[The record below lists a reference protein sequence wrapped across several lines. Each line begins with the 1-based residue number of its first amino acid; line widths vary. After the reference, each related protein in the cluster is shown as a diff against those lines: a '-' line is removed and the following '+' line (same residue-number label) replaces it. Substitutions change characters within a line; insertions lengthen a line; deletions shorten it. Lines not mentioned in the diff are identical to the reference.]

1 MALSKSTIEDGL
13 NGMTLYTVE
22 SDAAEALA
30 SVYDSY
36 FLEAMA
42 NGVPVTEGSTELAKG
57 AFQTALVGMSGA
69 GQGATKLASAVTAY
83 WNAIVLA
90 ATSVFVGCTVIS
102 PPPTLG
108 LISASLVLVFAQ
120 NIAERSSKTVCSG
133 RIAGVLHDNSADA
146 TATFPPSLVATIE

>member
-13 NGMTLYTVE
+13 NGMTLYIVE

-42 NGVPVTEGSTELAKG
+42 NGVPVTVHSTDGAKA
-57 AFQTALVGMSGA
+57 AFKAALVGMSGT
-69 GQGATKLASAVTAY
+69 GQGAAKLASAVSAY
-83 WNAIVLA
+83 WSTIVLA

-108 LISASLVLVFAQ
+108 LVSAALTLIFAQ
-120 NIAERSSKTVCSG
+120 NIAEGSSKTVCSG
-133 RIAGVLHDNSADA
+133 RIAGVLHDNSSGA